1 MIAALSTKR
10 SRMVLWSI
18 WVVAALFMLPLLG
31 GATFAVVI
39 AGSAVLL
46 AAVPCAL
53 PQVTTKRD
61 SHDLLAIGVMYVA
74 VVGLMRL
81 AFVVFT
87 TANTLG
93 LFLAFAAALL
103 VGSAG
108 PIIYTVWFRR
118 KSLRELG
125 FRMDNWRSTVVLA
138 LLFGGVQFA
147 LTLWGFR
154 LPTNPEDWVP
164 LLVMA
169 LAVGVFES
177 VFFRGFIQSLL
188 EEQFGSV
195 PGIAAAALLYGL
207 YHIGYGMGVT
217 EIGFLLGLGVIYAV
231 AFAVARNVFVLW
243 PLLTP
248 LGSFFANVQ
257 AGNID
262 LPWASILGFAD
273 VLAVVVVVIV
283 LARRQER
290 RRAAAEAAVVG

>member
-10 SRMVLWSI
+10 SRMVVWSI
-18 WVVAALFMLPLLG
+18 WVVAALCMLPLFG
-31 GATFAVVI
+31 GAMFAVVI
-39 AGSAVLL
+39 AVSAVLL
-46 AAVPCAL
+46 AAVPGAL
-53 PQVTTKRD
+53 PRGTTMRD
-61 SHDLLAIGVMYVA
+61 SRDLLAIAAMYVA

-108 PIIYTVWFRR
+108 PVVYTVWFRR
-118 KSLRELG
+118 KSLGELG

-177 VFFRGFIQSLL
+177 VFFRGFIQNRL

-195 PGIAAAALLYGL
+195 TGIAAAASLYGL

-248 LGSFFANVQ
+248 LGSFFANVK
-257 AGNID
+257 AGTID

-283 LARRQER
+283 LARRRER
-290 RRAAAEAAVVG
+290 RRAAVVG